1 MGLLILGILVVGIF
15 IFAIKIDEPFL
26 TTFLLVICALAFPCL
41 IVFGVA
47 GTIGY
52 EEAKVESITY
62 LEPMGKDDSYAFL
75 DGGEI
80 TYCISEDGKLVIK
93 EEASASYVIREV
105 SEDEDAKIVTVVEE
119 GIGNFW
125 VMGKSKRRVRFLDIP
140 KGKLK
145 MAYMPDN
152 IF

>member
-1 MGLLILGILVVGIF
+1 MGLIILSILVVGII

-26 TTFLLVICALAFPCL
+26 TPFLLVICSLALPCL
-41 IVFGVA
+41 IIFGIG

-52 EEAKVESITY
+52 EEAKVENITY

-75 DGGEI
+75 DGGMI
-80 TYCISEDGKLVIK
+80 TYCISEDGRLVIK
-93 EEASASYVIREV
+93 EDISSNYVIREV
-105 SEDEDAKIVTVVEE
+105 SEDEDAKLVEIVEK

-125 VMGKSKRRVRFLDIP
+125 VMGKSKRRVKFLDIP

-145 MAYMPDN
+145 LAYVPDN